1 MSESA
6 QAASSGTA
14 LHDLLAPLGE
24 ASYSEARCA
33 EMADLIDEIRSLKT
47 ARNAVVLAHNYQ
59 RPEIFQVADFVGDSL
74 ELARQATTV
83 EAEVI
88 VFCGVH
94 FMAETAKI
102 LNPTRRV
109 ILPDLRA
116 GCSLADSVTA
126 EDLAERKAELR
137 AIYPDLAVVG
147 YVNTTADVKAECDAC
162 CTSSNAVRVVE
173 ALPSEHIL
181 FVPDRNLAAHV
192 QSQTRK
198 TIIAW
203 DGNCYVHQQI
213 TPEQIAAVRK
223 ALPRVKILA
232 HPECRADVLAL
243 ADAVLSTSGMVRY
256 ATESPDREFLI
267 VTECGLSDRLL
278 LEVPEKRFY
287 KSCKLCAYMK
297 MITLEGTRDALRDLA
312 PEITLPE
319 EVRVRAPSK
328 RCSRWAGERTG
339 GACRRGRRGRPH
351 RARGGA
357 ARVAGAGARR
367 PVRRLVGAPWRT
379 RARIRVARGR
389 RPTGAGGPDDP
400 PRHSP
405 RAALHLRPAGA

>member
-1 MSESA
+1 MIAPPLTPTGTEL
-6 QAASSGTA
+6 QALLEP
-14 LHDLLAPLGE
+14 LHDPRYGV
-24 ASYSEARCA
+24 ARCTTLADTIA
-33 EMADLIDEIRSLKT
+33 EIQALK
-47 ARNAVVLAHNYQ
+47 RRQNAVFLAHNYQ

-74 ELARQATTV
+74 ELARQATRV
-83 EAEVI
+83 DAEVI

-109 ILPDLRA
+109 LLPDLRA

-126 EDLAERKAELR
+126 DELAARKTELR
-137 AIYPDLAVVG
+137 AVYPDLAVVG

-181 FVPDRNLAAHV
+181 FVPDRNLAAYV
-192 QSQTRK
+192 QSQTQK

-203 DGNCYVHQQI
+203 DGNCYVHHQI
-213 TPEQIAAVRK
+213 TPEQIGAVRA
-223 ALPRVKILA
+223 ALPHVRVLV

-256 ATESPDREFLI
+256 AKESAEREFLI

-278 LEVPEKRFY
+278 LEVPEKKFY
-287 KSCKLCAYMK
+287 KSCKLCQYMK

-312 PEITLPE
+312 PEITIPE
-319 EVRVRAPSK
+319 DVRA
-328 RCSRWAGERTG
+328 
-339 GACRRGRRGRPH
+339 
-351 RARGGA
+351 
-357 ARVAGAGARR
+357 
-367 PVRRLVGAPWRT
+367 
-379 RARIRVARGR
+379 
-389 RPTGAGGPDDP
+389 
-400 PRHSP
+400 
-405 RAALHLRPAGA
+405 RAATALERMLELGG

>member
-1 MSESA
+1 MLEPTSDTPRGA
-6 QAASSGTA
+6 D
-14 LHDLLAPLGE
+14 LHALLARLGD
-24 ASYSEARCA
+24 ASYSEERCDA
-33 EMADLIDEIRSLKT
+33 IADLVTEIQQLKRD
-47 ARNAVVLAHNYQ
+47 RNAVVLAHNYQ

-74 ELARQATTV
+74 ELAREATKV
-83 EAEVI
+83 DAEVI

-102 LNPTRRV
+102 LNPSRRV

-137 AIYPDLAVVG
+137 AVYPDLAVVG

-162 CTSSNAVRVVE
+162 CTSSNAVRVVD

-213 TPEQIAAVRK
+213 TPEQIAAVR
-223 ALPRVKILA
+223 AGLPQVKILA
-232 HPECRADVLAL
+232 HPECRKDVLAL

-256 ATESPDREFLI
+256 AKESPAQEFLV

-319 EVRVRAPSK
+319 DVRVRAA
-328 RCSRWAGERTG
+328 RALERMLELG
-339 GACRRGRRGRPH
+339 G
-351 RARGGA
+351 
-357 ARVAGAGARR
+357 
-367 PVRRLVGAPWRT
+367 
-379 RARIRVARGR
+379 
-389 RPTGAGGPDDP
+389 
-400 PRHSP
+400 
-405 RAALHLRPAGA
+405 